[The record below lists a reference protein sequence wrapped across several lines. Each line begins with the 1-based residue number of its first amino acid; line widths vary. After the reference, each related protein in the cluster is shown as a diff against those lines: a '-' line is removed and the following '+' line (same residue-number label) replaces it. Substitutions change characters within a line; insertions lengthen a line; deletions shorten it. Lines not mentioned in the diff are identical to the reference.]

1 MQLTIPPK
9 IFRDNPS
16 PSMIE
21 SNKYLLETSKQL
33 PMTFESIIPS
43 KLELKK
49 VVKRFTSKNNNVED
63 AHSHQFV
70 IRSKDILEARPKIIQ
85 GYYIS
90 NNAKFSNS
98 IQQETKIP
106 FVLSSVPHKVLSSA
120 VIHAVRSLAS
130 QEHDSLSNDIKKE
143 LFELSKCYPLQS
155 VSLYLSKMKV
165 DDLRFAEKEEA
176 LNSMNN
182 ARSCGAIQ
190 ALYEKMHFMLNTG
203 ARMRREF
210 CGRCVYRGFLSLSI
224 VKSDVYKRRY
234 MSKIKQ

>member
-21 SNKYLLETSKQL
+21 SNKNHLETSKQL

-85 GYYIS
+85 GYFIS

-120 VIHAVRSLAS
+120 VIHATRSLAS
-130 QEHDSLSNDIKKE
+130 QEHD
-143 LFELSKCYPLQS
+143 
-155 VSLYLSKMKV
+155 
-165 DDLRFAEKEEA
+165 
-176 LNSMNN
+176 
-182 ARSCGAIQ
+182 
-190 ALYEKMHFMLNTG
+190 
-203 ARMRREF
+203 
-210 CGRCVYRGFLSLSI
+210 
-224 VKSDVYKRRY
+224 
-234 MSKIKQ
+234 